1 MFFLQKYI
9 NSGKEYSPL
18 EKRIFISRTVGGSA
32 VCVCAGVEIPDKQT
46 DTQTYR
52 KFFYSSCDKGLRR
65 RFAAS
70 RGTMLD
76 VRGANRENE
85 TNQVYQRKASW

>member
-32 VCVCAGVEIPDKQT
+32 VRCRTKPKNHEIENMVQFLGFLSTRTVRPNI
-46 DTQTYR
+46 
-52 KFFYSSCDKGLRR
+52 GL
-65 RFAAS
+65 
-70 RGTMLD
+70 T
-76 VRGANRENE
+76 
-85 TNQVYQRKASW
+85 